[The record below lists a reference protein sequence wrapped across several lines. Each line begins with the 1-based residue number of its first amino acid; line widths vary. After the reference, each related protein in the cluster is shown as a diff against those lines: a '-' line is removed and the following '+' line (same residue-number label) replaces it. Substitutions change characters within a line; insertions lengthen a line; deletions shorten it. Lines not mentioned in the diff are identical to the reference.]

1 MLSST
6 LSLARL
12 YDHHRP
18 ILSKALAACVAT
30 ATGLP
35 MSCRQSKKQMSPI
48 AYLQRVRTE
57 EAKHRL
63 ERTEA
68 SVDEISWQVGDEAP
82 LFSDGCSS
90 G

>member
-1 MLSST
+1 
-6 LSLARL
+6 
-12 YDHHRP
+12 
-18 ILSKALAACVAT
+18 
-30 ATGLP
+30 
-35 MSCRQSKKQMSPI
+35 MSPI